1 MLLSADVGHCWTCLA
16 LRVRITADTNVHIIT
31 TRDSSSE
38 SKNLLADRQIHRT
51 AKSWQLLDRTF
62 TAMRW
67 LLRATSRSRK
77 RRALQV
83 RLSFRL

>member
-1 MLLSADVGHCWTCLA
+1 MLLSDVVHCWTCLA
-16 LRVRITADTNVHIIT
+16 LRVRITGDSNVIIIT
-31 TRDSSSE
+31 TRESSSE
-38 SKNLLADRQIHRT
+38 SKKLAGGQIHRT